1 MNFGRFDVTLIF
13 VMSLSIIIMSFTF
26 PALGLTD
33 AENETESSDIPE
45 FNISGDRFD
54 LVGDMPEAPGTPSS
68 GTLEYD
74 EKEGGSIDGV
84 TQTWLQRSDDGE
96 NVVIEIYNASGDD
109 PMEISYIRF
118 DDTGSAV
125 ASDEYF
131 YDDDD
136 VGETIRHDNDSY
148 VIDFEIESLE
158 DFDQPNMTS
167 EVEFDVRSDP
177 SEGGGG
183 LAGLPVIGGLFGAG
197 EQLASMLGY
206 AVNVVRWGIAF
217 TFEIS
222 VNILLIILDAV
233 MFLVDLMHWLIST
246 YTSIISG
253 SRSWASVFLLTPGL
267 LLFAEFAK
275 MAMLAIKLLPTT

>member
-54 LVGDMPEAPGTPSS
+54 LTDEMPDAPGTPSS

-74 EKEGGSIDGV
+74 EEDGGSIDGV
-84 TQTWLQRSDDGE
+84 TQTWLQRSDDGD
-96 NVVIEIYNASGDD
+96 NVVIEIFNASDPD
-109 PMEISYIRF
+109 PMEISYLRF
-118 DDTGSAV
+118 DDTQSVV
-125 ASDEYF
+125 AEDSYY

-136 VGETIRHDNDSY
+136 VGDTVRHENDSY
-148 VIDFEIESLE
+148 VIDFEIDSLE
-158 DFDQPNMTS
+158 DFDEPNMTS
-167 EVEFDVRSDP
+167 EVDFDVRSDP

-183 LAGLPVIGGLFGAG
+183 LSGLPVVGGLFGAG
-197 EQLASMLGY
+197 EELASMLGY
-206 AVNVVRWGIAF
+206 AVNVVFWGISF
-217 TFEIS
+217 VFEVS
-222 VNILLIILDAV
+222 ANLLFILADTV
-233 MFLVDLMHWLIST
+233 GFVVSLMQWLINS
-246 YTSIISG
+246 YTSIIAG
-253 SRSWASVFLLTPGL
+253 STSWASVFLLTPGL

-275 MAMLAIKLLPTT
+275 LSMLAIKLLPST